1 MSKEKVSLPEDKS
14 VETALAHIRGT
25 AGDHF
30 LVLGFSSGNQL
41 AVIGAGEGGLGEA
54 AAHCPDDAER
64 YVYLRKDIKVEL
76 AKTTKFAFI
85 DWASEAGLKPI
96 RRAMLSQLRSQV
108 VAILKPFNVELSA
121 TARTELTDDE
131 VNSKL
136 SAASGTKSSVT
147 DKKAEVKQH
156 KVETP
161 QSFVPK
167 PAAENKEHV
176 VVTRA
181 PGKSIGGGQS
191 MSSKIP
197 QQSVKFAE
205 GEEEKFKA
213 GQKNVHESKEELPW
227 VVVAYSAK
235 DTLTFVAEGAGVD
248 SLVAALPE
256 DATFPYYGLVRV
268 DLTDGKSKTVRIVYL
283 NYTNQNIPP
292 LKKADASTK
301 SGAISTHLGTSHAN
315 LAFSKP
321 SELSVDAIK
330 SAK

>member
-1 MSKEKVSLPEDKS
+1 LSE
-14 VETALAHIRGT
+14 
-25 AGDHF
+25 AG
-30 LVLGFSSGNQL
+30 
-41 AVIGAGEGGLGEA
+41 
-54 AAHCPDDAER
+54 AHCPDDAER

-108 VAILKPFNVELSA
+108 IAIVKPFNVELSA
-121 TARTELTDDE
+121 TSRNELTDEE

-136 SAASGTKSSVT
+136 SAASGTKTNVT

-156 KVETP
+156 KQETP
-161 QSFVPK
+161 HSFVPK
-167 PAAENKEHV
+167 PSAENKEHV

-181 PGKSIGGGQS
+181 TGKSIGGGQAV
-191 MSSKIP
+191 SSKIP

-205 GEEEKFKA
+205 GEEDKFKTGLKA
-213 GQKNVHESKEELPW
+213 VHDNKEELPW

-256 DATFPYYGLVRV
+256 DATYPFYGLVRV
-268 DLTDGKSKTVRIVYL
+268 DLTDGKSKTVRLVYL
-283 NYTNQNIPP
+283 SYTNQNIPP

-301 SGAISTHLGTSHAN
+301 SGAISVHLGTSHAK
-315 LAFSKP
+315 LDFSKP
-321 SELSVDAIK
+321 SEITVEAIK
-330 SAK
+330 GAK